1 MVEPQAEA
9 LAAGVFPGQERMAVV
24 GDIDHLSAAISHA
37 TAPAFMLGAVAAF
50 LSVLIGRMER
60 IGERNRALQAGG
72 DGIDSSLRDTIAK
85 SFARR
90 MQLLSRAIYYAVLS
104 ALVTAALLIGAFLAA
119 LVGLGHGDV
128 MAVMF
133 VVALALLMISLV
145 ELAREVRVHMAT
157 MHLD

>member
-1 MVEPQAEA
+1 
-9 LAAGVFPGQERMAVV
+9 MAVV

-37 TAPAFMLGAVAAF
+37 TAPAFMLGAVAGF

-60 IGERNRALQAGG
+60 IVDRNRALQSGDG
-72 DGIDSSLRDTIAK
+72 DGIDPSLKDAITR

-104 ALVTAALLIGAFLAA
+104 ALITAALLIGAFLAA
-119 LVGLGHGDV
+119 LFGFSHGGL

-133 VVALALLMISLV
+133 VVALALLVISLV
-145 ELAREVRVHMAT
+145 ELAREIRVHMAT